1 MTTPAPQGTYE
12 LSSVDRAL
20 TVLSILAVHPR
31 MRLGELSEELGA
43 NPSTV
48 LRALR
53 VLERHG
59 LVRRSPS
66 ELEYVLGTRLV
77 ELGQAAVASIDIV
90 QSLRPL
96 LRPMVAEFHATAHI
110 GMVRTGMVT
119 ILDKLD
125 PPAPTVGYSAV
136 GTRMP
141 LHATAAGK
149 AALALSGKAML
160 DDLRDDDLR
169 AYTVHTIQGLDPL
182 RADIELTRI
191 RRFSVER
198 EEYHLG
204 FGCVGTA
211 IRVDGEIYTVS
222 ISGSLL
228 DEAVVQAC
236 GEQLRAAVDAFLAQH
251 AGAASGM

>member
-1 MTTPAPQGTYE
+1 MSASSGTYE

-20 TVLSILAVHPR
+20 TVLSILAVQPR
-31 MRLGELSEELGA
+31 MRLAELSDKLGA

-66 ELEYVLGTRLV
+66 EMEYVLGTRLV
-77 ELGQAAVASIDIV
+77 ELGQSAVASIDIV
-90 QSLRPL
+90 QALRPL
-96 LRPMVAEFHATAHI
+96 VRPLVSEFHATAHI

-119 ILDKLD
+119 IVDKVD

-141 LHATAAGK
+141 LHATAGGK
-149 AALALSGKAML
+149 AALALAGPPLLEELAGTELSAW
-160 DDLRDDDLR
+160 
-169 AYTVHTIQGLDPL
+169 TPHTITSLDAL
-182 RADIELTRI
+182 AADLDAIRS

-204 FGCVGTA
+204 FGCVGSA
-211 IRVDGEIYTVS
+211 MSVEGEIYTVS

-228 DEAVVQAC
+228 DTGTLQDC
-236 GEQLRAAVDAFLAQH
+236 GEKLRVAVDAFLAQH
-251 AGAASGM
+251 VGAVSGI